1 MAAVVRAGQATLG
14 FWLLS
19 CTFVFQSAA
28 VPGLTFFKSPNIAK
42 PCSLYVIALR
52 HPTDLMKMKYVG
64 FFILLTSLLFVGCTD
79 KYEQHYKTY
88 NEFNKVNQRNKGWFP
103 DFITVDAFELRNV
116 SYLDSLCAFGVF
128 SYSDNKFYDSVF
140 SDPNA
145 TMIDFSKFEQKVNEH
160 VKRIPN
166 WFLKLDNIS
175 KSEYQAI
182 QKKRFYIV
190 RQLSRK
196 KIYFVLSN

>member
-1 MAAVVRAGQATLG
+1 MLSSSLVFKSTFVLG
-14 FWLLS
+14 FDKHL
-19 CTFVFQSAA
+19 FPYFAR
-28 VPGLTFFKSPNIAK
+28 PRP
-42 PCSLYVIALR
+42 LYVIALR